1 MKKEEFYFDSR
12 DGETSIHG
20 VRWMPDKGAEGA
32 RGIIQIVHGMEEYVG
47 RYEDFAEFMTSNGFI
62 VTGEDHL
69 GHGGSVAAD
78 GHPRGDPCCR
88 RAL

>member
-12 DGETSIHG
+12 DGKSSIHG
-20 VRWMPDKGAEGA
+20 VRWMPDKGEAGA

-62 VTGEDHL
+62 VTGEDHRL
-69 GHGGSVAAD
+69 DV
-78 GHPRGDPCCR
+78 
-88 RAL
+88 